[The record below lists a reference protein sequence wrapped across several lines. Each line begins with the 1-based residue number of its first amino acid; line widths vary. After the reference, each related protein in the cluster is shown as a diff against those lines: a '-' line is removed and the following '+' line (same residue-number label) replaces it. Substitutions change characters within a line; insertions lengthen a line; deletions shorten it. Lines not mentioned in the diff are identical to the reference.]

1 MIRGLVLLNR
11 GILKITYQ
19 TYMSGVILKPKKSN
33 ILADP

>member
-1 MIRGLVLLNR
+1 MIRGLVLLIV

-19 TYMSGVILKPKKSN
+19 TYMIGVLLKAKKSN